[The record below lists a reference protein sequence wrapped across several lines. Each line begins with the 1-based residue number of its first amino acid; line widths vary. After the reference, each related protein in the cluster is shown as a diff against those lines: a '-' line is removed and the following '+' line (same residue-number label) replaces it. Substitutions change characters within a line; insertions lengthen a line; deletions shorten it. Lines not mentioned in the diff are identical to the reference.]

1 MATTEEWQ
9 RLTQVQ
15 FDNKTESNNID
26 FKRDLAEDNER
37 LKEHINAFGNSPTG
51 GLFVFGVNKDY
62 SFYEEA
68 INQDTITER
77 IATVAH
83 DAQVPSLGTVV
94 HHITLNSK
102 ILLGIEVLPG
112 SQLPVFIKSRDP
124 WTKGAFKRSGSS
136 TLPMTEQ
143 EIRSLMARSQQFSYD
158 FEPVL
163 DAKVEDLDTS
173 SLEEHIPT
181 YKASQGGSLGNIQVL
196 LDNQIIRAYGNG
208 YLPTLAG
215 WLMFANNPQKI
226 RSLRNASIEFQ
237 LFKDKT
243 RSEQVR
249 VLPIYGTLPQ
259 QVSLAI
265 DTLLQ
270 HVWKIPKL
278 QGIKREEIA
287 SYDKV
292 TLREVITNA
301 VVHRDYQQLH
311 QPVKIAMFSD
321 RIEVENPG
329 GLLPGLTTF
338 NLLHKRAWRNEGIA
352 ELMTKVGLG
361 EMDGQG
367 IDRIYAATNKLKVPA
382 PTLYD
387 ENRSFKIVLSAPKEY
402 DDYTP
407 SEKRLT
413 VLVLLILE
421 QEVDNEGIRNVFNID
436 AARASTLLKLLV
448 DDDMIRRTG
457 PSMKFARYRLTEEFQ
472 RKVWG

>member
-9 RLTQVQ
+9 RLTQIQ
-15 FDNKTESNNID
+15 FENKTEANNID
-26 FKRDLAEDNER
+26 FKRDLAEDIER
-37 LKEHINAFGNSPTG
+37 LKEHINAFGNSTGG

-62 SFYEEA
+62 SLHDGNL
-68 INQDTITER
+68 NQDAITER
-77 IATVAH
+77 IATIAH
-83 DAQVPSLGTVV
+83 DAQVPSLRTVV
-94 HHITLNSK
+94 HHMTLNSK
-102 ILLGIEVLPG
+102 VLLAIEVLPS

-124 WTKGAFKRSGSS
+124 WTRGAFKRSGSS

-158 FEPVL
+158 SEPVRE
-163 DAKVEDLDTS
+163 AKIEDLDNS
-173 SLEEHIPT
+173 ALEEYLPS
-181 YKASQGGSLGNIQVL
+181 YKASQGVSPSNIQVL
-196 LDNQIIRAYGNG
+196 MDNQIITTNGNG

-226 RSLRNASIEFQ
+226 RSLKNASIEFQ

-249 VLPIYGTLPQ
+249 ILPINGTLPQ

-278 QGIKREEIA
+278 QGIKREEIS

-338 NLLHKRAWRNEGIA
+338 NLLHKRAWRNENIA
-352 ELMTKVGLG
+352 SLMAKVGLG

-387 ENRSFKIVLSAPKEY
+387 ENRSFKMVLSAPKEY

-407 SEKRLT
+407 GEKRLT

-457 PSMKFARYRLTEEFQ
+457 PSMKYARYRLTEEFQ